1 MPRISEAE
9 RHGLK
14 VGTRVI
20 VLTIDR
26 RKGLDDHNGIQR
38 RLYLYETGASYAQT
52 GLNADKVP
60 FKVTYEPWDGVEQ
73 VSFYNG
79 D

>member
-1 MPRISEAE
+1 MSRTSEAE
-9 RHGLK
+9 RHGLHK
-14 VGTRVI
+14 GDRVI
-20 VLTIDR
+20 VLSIAYDTGAR
-26 RKGLDDHNGIQR
+26 R

-52 GLNADKVP
+52 GLNADKIAYS
-60 FKVTYEPWDGVEQ
+60 VTYEPWDGVEQ